1 MRGFALLGVLLVA
14 FAVAANA
21 LLRPADRPEARFPT
35 LAGKSLAL
43 SDLRGRVV
51 LVDFWATYCEP
62 CIKEMPRLEKSYR
75 RFAPR
80 GYDVVAIALPAD
92 NPNRVA
98 DFARRAELPFTVG
111 LDLDGA
117 ATRAFGDVQV
127 TPTSF
132 LIGKDGRILRKYV
145 GEPDWADLDAAVER
159 ALAS

>member
-1 MRGFALLGVLLVA
+1 MLQPPRK
-14 FAVAANA
+14 
-21 LLRPADRPEARFPT
+21 PAARFPT

-43 SDLRGRVV
+43 SELRGRVV

-62 CIKEMPRLEKSYR
+62 CLKEMPRLAQSYR
-75 RFAPR
+75 RFAAR

-111 LDLDGA
+111 LDLEGA
-117 ATRAFGDVQV
+117 ATRAFGNVQV

-145 GEPDWADLDAAVER
+145 GEPNWADLDAAVEK
-159 ALAS
+159 ALGS